1 MHERIDSEI
10 TDNDLRELSLAEGE
24 DLFYEPELHPCAPA
38 LLHAIFPTNPSSRP
52 ELFPLRTGKRHSCQ
66 VLTLRQPKK

>member
-1 MHERIDSEI
+1 MHERIDTEI

-52 ELFPLRTGKRHSCQ
+52 ELFPL
-66 VLTLRQPKK
+66 